1 MLSRRTARQGLAG
14 VRILMGTLGLV
25 APAVLIK
32 RMEPDGTQSPAAVY
46 AFRLFGI
53 RTILLGFDL
62 LVRPDEEVQRQLRQ
76 GVVIHASDVVTV
88 VMLGVRH
95 KIPHRTAVLTT
106 LISSANL
113 ALAIVGMERRS

>member
-1 MLSRRTARQGLAG
+1 MVGRRTACQGLAAI
-14 VRILMGTLGLV
+14 RILMGTLGLV
-25 APAVLIK
+25 APATLIK

-53 RTILLGFDL
+53 RTILLGLDL
-62 LVRPDEEVQRQLRQ
+62 LVRPDDEVQRELRQ
-76 GVVIHASDVVTV
+76 GVVIHASDVATV

-106 LISSANL
+106 LISGTNL